1 MRNGLSIELPSTL
14 FATAESVPF
23 SGAYDVGILASG
35 SDEYRAD
42 APFVWNVR
50 VTNVG
55 GAMLVEGT
63 VAGSLTTRCSRC
75 LADVPID
82 VSGDV
87 EGYFIIPGK
96 GTAPDGMEADEFD
109 VLSNDHVIDLEPL
122 LNAAVLLETPF
133 MPLCRPEC
141 LGLCPTCGANLNDG
155 PCGCAPG
162 SAEPFREN
170 PFAVLKN
177 LDLGV
182 E

>member
-1 MRNGLSIELPSTL
+1 
-14 FATAESVPF
+14 
-23 SGAYDVGILASG
+23 
-35 SDEYRAD
+35 
-42 APFVWNVR
+42 
-50 VTNVG
+50 
-55 GAMLVEGT
+55 MLVEGT
-63 VAGSLTTRCSRC
+63 VSGSLTTRCSRC

-122 LNAAVLLETPF
+122 LNAAVLLETPL

>member
-23 SGAYDVGILASG
+23 SGTYDVGILALG

-50 VTNVG
+50 ITNVG

-63 VAGSLTTRCSRC
+63 VAGGLTTR

-109 VLSNDHVIDLEPL
+109 VLPNDHVIDLEPL
-122 LNAAVLLETPF
+122 LNAAVLLETPL

-155 PCGCAPG
+155 PCGCAPR